1 MKTLRFA
8 SMVLVFAS
16 FCAQTLQAED
26 VAYFWKKTTPDEE
39 TVNFWPSQPSGEG
52 ITYSGSPFTL
62 SYGSD
67 NGHFINL
74 AGSTGVPFSGSWNQH
89 AMTEIEDC
97 NARVSCLN
105 KSFRVDIDS
114 GTYNW
119 YDPFGETWKTLPY
132 IEWMRC
138 AGCWTTCDTVGM
150 YIHGGETRWPSIWV
164 RGWSQKDAYFSFD
177 GGTHLL
183 GGDVR
188 FPYDSQAGSVSCHFE
203 VTDTAKVVLG
213 AVFRMGWGSSADQDL
228 YFKVANGGELK
239 IEGSKAYFEQ
249 TGMGRH
255 HINVENATLSFGT
268 FDTSTGYP
276 LFTVGPQSAAAAAN
290 IESTFY
296 MTKSIVR
303 DGTIEFYG
311 GDNLIEDSE
320 MPGTKINIGK
330 ASDLDAE
337 VSIRDVK
344 IGDTC
349 TVGVG
354 GSATLTVAGTENA
367 VTNLVVGGNEG
378 ATWVEADTKVLFT
391 EGGAL
396 TCKSLQL
403 GGRYGMTGVIEV
415 PSGSSLTVDGTFC
428 IGKGGVGELLISG
441 GDFRAQYG
449 YMAQRSTSAEPQA
462 GVTNVFRMTGGTAT
476 LTYKSSDESGFN
488 VCDNPYGRPCM
499 VILDGGTLTAR
510 STRGWRGTPSYNFG
524 GATGWAAFEA
534 NGGTIVAPC
543 ATTRLLDTFE
553 TAALGAKGLTIRSD
567 YNVTVAQG
575 FQDQPD
581 AAGKLVLEGSG
592 VKTLTG
598 DSSGLSETV
607 VREGA
612 AVLTGAR
619 MGGLTLDGGI
629 LNLSSAQPVSV
640 AGDLVA
646 VKAKFALDAGF
657 TLGTTRTIFS
667 VGGEISDASKA
678 ALAESM
684 IVSGLAA
691 GLAFDIDYDTESDPG
706 KTLVMLT
713 VREAK
718 TVVIE
723 ATEGSVVDS
732 DDHSVSA
739 VDTLQAMAASG
750 ATLTLKGKLG
760 RGNFEKT
767 GAGVVMLK
775 NEANRFLGS
784 LYLYEGKLSVSSMLA
799 LGYDASGM
807 GVFCLK
813 GGTLELADTEGP
825 AEFPYDLN
833 VSPAEANAAVVI
845 KTDEDTVFRKVT
857 PVRGAIFKRGR
868 GTLSFA
874 SETAMNLVTGN
885 GTSAYGGDPAR
896 PETGIVFDNQGT
908 PPDTTRWY
916 GGLNVIEGVLEIR
929 GTGTE
934 PTKVALTENVTV
946 GLPVVTRS
954 EGASD
959 PVLVIDNADVTM
971 NRTYRP
977 SIYVG
982 GGISANGGNTVFP
995 SSTVI
1000 LTNHS
1005 SVAMH
1010 HWFVNRKTDNAAQQH
1025 AEIRLD
1031 SSCVTLKDKLFAN
1044 MSARGGSTATY
1055 TLRNGSA
1062 IYAEAGIDCNG
1073 QDLGGGYNGPA
1084 TFVVDASVLAAN
1096 AAGDPFAFK
1105 AGNEASVLSF
1115 SNGSRFCCKSVHNGT
1130 TDAGGA
1136 NVFTFDDSEWYPG
1149 SNDFS
1154 FGSNVGAVS
1163 KYYSVGRG
1171 LVLAPPAGVTYTWAR
1186 KLEGEGGLVKRGEGA
1201 LVMPMSNL
1209 AATGEVAVEAGTL
1222 DLDGTTAT
1230 GRTFSGSGAIRNG
1243 ALESPVIKVAKDAAG
1258 LDLGTI
1264 APTGRVRVDFSE
1276 YGDEVPLKTA
1286 IPVARV
1292 SESVDLSN
1300 WRGKNIGITGVKAT
1314 FAVQNG
1320 VVLATVDYAGLLM
1333 LVR

>member
-1 MKTLRFA
+1 MR
-8 SMVLVFAS
+8 
-16 FCAQTLQAED
+16 AQTIVVCLLAVGVTSAFAED
-26 VAYFWKKTTPDEE
+26 QAYFWNKTTSDEE
-39 TVNFWPSQPSGEG
+39 TVDFWPSQPSGEG
-52 ITYSGSPFTL
+52 ITYSGSPFQL
-62 SYGSD
+62 SYNAS

-74 AGSTGVPFSGSWNQH
+74 AGSAGVPFSGSWNTH
-89 AMTEIEDC
+89 AMTEIEGC

-138 AGCWTTCDTVGM
+138 AGCWGTCDTVGM
-150 YIHGGETRWPSIWV
+150 YIHGGETRWPRIWV
-164 RGWSQKDAYFSFD
+164 RGWSQKDAYFTFD

-183 GGDVR
+183 GGEVQ
-188 FPYDSQAGSVSCHFE
+188 FPYDTQATGSAYHFE
-203 VTDTAKVVLG
+203 VTNTAKVVLG
-213 AVFRMGWGSSADQDL
+213 AGFRMGIGSPADRDL
-228 YFKVANGGELK
+228 YFKVADGGELK

-249 TGMGRH
+249 TGKGRH

-276 LFTVGPQSAAAAAN
+276 LFTVGPQSAAAAAD

-303 DGTIEFYG
+303 DGTIEFCG
-311 GDNLIEDSE
+311 GNNLIEYSE
-320 MPGTKINIGK
+320 MPGTKVNIGK
-330 ASDLDAE
+330 ASALDAE
-337 VSIRDVK
+337 VSIRDVQ

-378 ATWVEADTKVLFT
+378 SGWVEANTKVLLA
-391 EGGAL
+391 EGGSL

-403 GGRYGMTGVIEV
+403 GGRYGMTGVVEI

-449 YMAQRSTSAEPQA
+449 YMAQRNASTEPQA

-476 LTYKSSDESGFN
+476 LTYKTGDESGFN
-488 VCDNPYGRPCM
+488 VCDNPYGRPSK
-499 VILDGGTLTAR
+499 VVLDGGTLTAR
-510 STRGWRGTPSYNFG
+510 STRGWRGTPSYNYG

-543 ATTRLLDTFE
+543 ATKRLLDTFE

-575 FQDQPD
+575 FQDQPG

-592 VKTLTG
+592 EKTLTG

-612 AVLTGAR
+612 AVLTEAR

-640 AGDLVA
+640 SGDLIA
-646 VKAKFALDAGF
+646 VRAKFALDAGF
-657 TLGTTRTIFS
+657 TLGTTKTIFS
-667 VGGEISDASKA
+667 VGGEISDASRA

-691 GLAFDIDYDTESDPG
+691 GFAFDIGYDAESEPS
-706 KTLVMLT
+706 KTLVTLT
-713 VREAK
+713 VREAT

-723 ATEGSVVDS
+723 AVEGDVVDS
-732 DDHSVSA
+732 EYHQVTA
-739 VDTLQAMAASG
+739 VDMLQAKVASG
-750 ATLTLKGKLG
+750 ATLTLEGALG
-760 RGNFEKT
+760 RGGFEKR
-767 GAGVVMLK
+767 GAGVAVLS

-807 GVFCLK
+807 GVFYLK
-813 GGTLELADTEGP
+813 GGTLELADAEGP

-857 PVRGAIFKRGR
+857 PVCGAIFKRGK

-885 GTSAYGGDPAR
+885 GTSTNGGDPAC
-896 PETGIVFDNQGT
+896 PDTGMSFDEQGT

-916 GGLNVIEGVLEIR
+916 GGLNVVEGALVIR
-929 GTGTE
+929 GTGAE
-934 PTKVALTENVTV
+934 PTKVELTENVTV

-954 EGASD
+954 AGASD

-971 NRTYRP
+971 NNKLRP

-982 GGISANGGNTVFP
+982 GGVSANGGNTVFP
-995 SSTVI
+995 SSTVV

-1010 HWFVNRKTDNAAQQH
+1010 HWFVNRKTDKEARQH

-1031 SSCVTLKDKLFAN
+1031 SSHVTLKDKLFAN

-1084 TFVVDASVLAAN
+1084 TFDVDASVLAAN
-1096 AAGDPFAFK
+1096 AAGEPFAFK

-1149 SNDFS
+1149 ANDFS
-1154 FGSNVGAVS
+1154 FGSNVGSVS

-1171 LVLAPPAGVTYTWAR
+1171 LVLAPPANVTYTWAR
-1186 KLEGEGGLVKRGEGA
+1186 TLEGEGGFVKRGEGTVILPMA
-1201 LVMPMSNL
+1201 NLV
-1209 AATGEVAVEAGTL
+1209 ATGEIVVEAGTL

-1243 ALESPVIKVAKDAAG
+1243 TLENATIKVSKDADG
-1258 LDLGTI
+1258 LQLNGFGLT
-1264 APTGRVRVDFSE
+1264 TGRVYVDFAD
-1276 YGDEVPLKTA
+1276 YGEEVPLKTA

-1292 SESVDLSN
+1292 SGTVDLSK
-1300 WRGKNIGITGVKAT
+1300 WRGKNLGIKGVKAT
-1314 FAVQNG
+1314 FAVRDG
-1320 VVLATVDYAGLLM
+1320 VVLATVDYTGLM
-1333 LVR
+1333 LLVR